1 MNNKTL
7 LQAALCVAALMIV
20 MGCSER
26 SDPHPGIQI
35 NDSLMYI
42 SANPI
47 TGKPV
52 TFWHSLSESRR
63 KLLREMLTYRY
74 GASGITL
81 TPKGGEPVV
90 LSDVV
95 VSNARLT
102 RRVTIKQGDSVL
114 YAREEGLTQEN
125 LDRLCSCTV
134 VSTEWEDI
142 PLREKDVAFSVDYW
156 RSYETEYGGG
166 GDMVVSDLV
175 MIPVRK
181 K

>member
-1 MNNKTL
+1 MKYLFLTL
-7 LQAALCVAALMIV
+7 ATALILV
-20 MGCSER
+20 GCSER
-26 SDPHPGIQI
+26 NQKHPGIQI
-35 NDSLMYI
+35 NDSLMHI

-52 TFWHSLSESRR
+52 TFWHELSEPRMKLVQDALISRH
-63 KLLREMLTYRY
+63 

-114 YAREEGLTQEN
+114 YAREEDVTLEN

-134 VSTEWEDI
+134 VSTEWKDI
-142 PLREKDVAFSVDYW
+142 PLREEDVAFSVDYW